1 MAAGLTSPRLAIS
14 GNHLMEFGMSKGIF
28 VSALVAAAL
37 VVGCGGDSPSA
48 TPGSSAGQPLTP
60 ARVTEPLPGGKVIEV
75 EMITEGTG
83 NFFRP
88 AEFEAN
94 RGDMIRFVNK
104 VGVHNVS
111 FPADSNPG
119 ARNLPPPTDLLQ
131 LPGQVVNILV
141 DWEPGSYFYQCDPHA
156 LIGMVGRITVH

>member
-1 MAAGLTSPRLAIS
+1 MIHNT
-14 GNHLMEFGMSKGIF
+14 EFGMSKGIV
-28 VSALVAAAL
+28 VSVLLAAAL
-37 VVGCGGDSPSA
+37 LAGCGGDGPSE
-48 TPGSSAGQPLTP
+48 SAGSAVGQV
-60 ARVTEPLPGGKVIEV
+60 AASKSVTEPLPGGKVIEV
-75 EMITEGTG
+75 EMITDGAG

-94 RGDMIRFVNK
+94 RGDLIKFINV

-119 ARNLPPPTDLLQ
+119 ARNLPPPSDLLQ
-131 LPGQVVNILV
+131 LPGQSVNVLV

-156 LIGMVGRITVH
+156 LIGMVGRVTVR

>member
-1 MAAGLTSPRLAIS
+1 
-14 GNHLMEFGMSKGIF
+14 MSKGNILSLF
-28 VSALVAAAL
+28 AVAALLVA
-37 VVGCGGDSPSA
+37 CGGDTPSA
-48 TPGSSAGQPLTP
+48 SPGTSTGEPAAA
-60 ARVTEPLPGGKVIEV
+60 ARVTEPLPGGNVIEV

-94 RGDMIRFVNK
+94 RGDMIKFINR

-131 LPGQVVNILV
+131 LPGQTVNILV